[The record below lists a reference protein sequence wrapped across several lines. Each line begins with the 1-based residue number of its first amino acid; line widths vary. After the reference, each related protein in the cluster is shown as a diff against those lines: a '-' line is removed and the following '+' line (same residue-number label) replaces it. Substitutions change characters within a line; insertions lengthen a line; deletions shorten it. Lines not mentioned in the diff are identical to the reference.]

1 MKNPPDAPAKVS
13 RPLGNRPVVRQRLF
27 ERLDGLRHVPIV
39 WIAGAPG
46 AGKTTLASSYLAQR
60 GGRDLWYQFDADDG
74 DPATF
79 FYYLGLAVRHAARRS
94 DLALPTLTPEY
105 LPGLMT
111 FTRRYAATIADAIE
125 SPAVLVLDNYEQI
138 AADSALHGVI
148 HELAASLPHGIS
160 LLVLSRTEPPP
171 VYARLRLHE
180 GLVLLEGRELNL
192 TQEEGRRLAAARALP
207 SACMPDPRQVD
218 RLVAETGGWL
228 AGFTLLL
235 TEGSD
240 PGQSSVGAQNQQL
253 LFDYFATELF
263 ERFERSLQDAL
274 LRTALLPTMTPAH
287 AEQMAGDPAVGLVL
301 AGLHRQNCFVVGRGR
316 IDTDAGDA
324 GSAAGI
330 VHAVYEYHALF
341 RAFLLNRATRRWPAE
356 TWRALQCRAAALL
369 DEAGQA
375 DAAAGLYRA
384 AQAVDGL
391 ASLAQR
397 QAPALIAAGRHRSL
411 TQWLSA
417 LPETAFES
425 RPWLFHWRAVAQLP
439 FDAAA
444 ARTDFEHAYAGFQ
457 RDDDAVGLYS
467 TWAGAIQSFF
477 FEWRDFSRADG
488 WIGEFERLR
497 ARHPE
502 FPSREVELRT
512 YCGMGTLL
520 HRQPQHP
527 MLPAWAE
534 RALALFDR
542 ADRDLSVLL
551 GGYVII
557 WFLWRGETAKARGV
571 IERVGPWADPASPI
585 VYILWSCALGLY
597 HSVQG
602 ETAPCRT
609 AVEEGLTVA
618 RRSGLQGFDFLLTA
632 QMARCC
638 LVAGDTAEA
647 ETWMASM
654 GGTLGSHGQVTGAFY
669 CHLHCNAAGQH
680 GNWLQALEFAR
691 SGMRMAEESGM
702 PVLVAHCH
710 VDLARALLG
719 SADAGEWAGHIDEA
733 QAIARATGWRSVEYL
748 CLEVRAAA
756 AFQGGADRLGL
767 DRLAEALALSRAMD
781 GATWLMAGPPASAR
795 LYDRALAAGIEVDH
809 VQRLIRR
816 HRLSPP
822 DPATAA
828 ETWPWPIRVYTLGRF
843 ELLRDGVPLRSNGKV
858 QSKPLE
864 LLKCLLASGGLV
876 VSQDQVADA
885 LWPDSEGDAA
895 DQTLRTTL
903 HRLRKL
909 LQHEEAVQLEDRQL
923 HLDPRCLWADCL
935 AFDRAAHHPQ
945 LTDRDS
951 LRLGLNR
958 YRGLF
963 LPGES
968 AAWAVACRE
977 RLRAQYMRMSER
989 LGHLLEQE
997 GDDAAAVDCYVRAIE
1012 VEPLAEIFYRRLMST
1027 YARLER
1033 RPEALLV
1040 YQRCRQSLLS
1050 RLGVSPTAETQ
1061 ALHLALAAR
1070 SP

>member
-1 MKNPPDAPAKVS
+1 MNSPPAPPAKVS
-13 RPLGNRPVVRQRLF
+13 RPQGNRPVARQRLF

-39 WIAGAPG
+39 WVTGAPG

-60 GGRDLWYQFDADDG
+60 GGLDLWYQFDADDG

-79 FYYLGLAVRHAARRS
+79 FHYLGLAVRHAASRGAA
-94 DLALPTLTPEY
+94 ALPTLTPEH
-105 LPGLMT
+105 LPGLMA
-111 FTRRYAATIADAIE
+111 FTRHCAAAIGE
-125 SPAVLVLDNYEQI
+125 ALGSPAVLVLDNYEQI

-148 HELAASLPHGIS
+148 HELAASLPQGIS
-160 LLVLSRTEPPP
+160 LLVLSRSEPPP

-180 GLVLLEGRELNL
+180 GLALLDGRELKL
-192 TQEEGRRLAAARALP
+192 TQEEGRALAAARALP
-207 SACMPDPRQVD
+207 SACTPDLRQAD
-218 RLVAETGGWL
+218 RLVAETDGWL
-228 AGFTLLL
+228 AGFMLLL

-240 PGQSSVGAQNQQL
+240 PRQPSLGKQSQQL
-253 LFDYFATELF
+253 LFDYFAAELF

-274 LRTALLPTMTPAH
+274 LRTVLLPTMTLMQ
-287 AEQMAGDPAVGLVL
+287 AEEMAGDPAVGLVL
-301 AGLHRQNCFVVGRGR
+301 AGLHRQNCFVVERGR
-316 IDTDAGDA
+316 IDAGDA
-324 GSAAGI
+324 AHSAQ
-330 VHAVYEYHALF
+330 AVYEYHALF
-341 RAFLLNRATRRWPAE
+341 KAFLHDRAARRWPAE
-356 TWRALQCRAAALL
+356 TWRTLQCRAAALL
-369 DEAGQA
+369 DGAGQA

-384 AQAVDGL
+384 AQDIDGL

-397 QAPALIAAGRHRSL
+397 QAPALTAAGRHRTL
-411 TQWLSA
+411 TQWLDA
-417 LPETAFES
+417 LPEAAFET
-425 RPWLFHWRAVAQLP
+425 RPWLYHWRAMAQLP

-444 ARTDFEHAYAGFQ
+444 ARADFERAYGGFQ
-457 RDDDAVGLYS
+457 RSDDAVGLYS
-467 TWAGAIQSFF
+467 TWAGAIQSYF

-488 WIGEFERLR
+488 WIAEFERLR

-502 FPSREVELRT
+502 FPSRAVELRT

-527 MLPAWAE
+527 LLPAWSE
-534 RALALFDR
+534 RVLALLDP
-542 ADRDLSVLL
+542 ADRDISLLL
-551 GGYVII
+551 GGYAII
-557 WFLWRGETAKARGV
+557 WLLWRGETAKARGV

-602 ETAPCRT
+602 DTEPCRT
-609 AVEEGLTVA
+609 AIEAGLAVA
-618 RRSGLQGFDFLLTA
+618 RRSGLQGFDFLLMA

-638 LVAGDTAEA
+638 LVAGDTADA
-647 ETWMASM
+647 EKWLAAMGGSM
-654 GGTLGSHGQVTGAFY
+654 GSHRQVTGAFY
-669 CHLHCNAAGQH
+669 CHLHGNAAGQR

-710 VDLARALLG
+710 IDLARALLG
-719 SADAGEWAGHIDEA
+719 SGDAQEWATHIGEAEVIA
-733 QAIARATGWRSVEYL
+733 QAASWRTVQYL
-748 CLEVRAAA
+748 CLEARATA
-756 AFQGGADRLGL
+756 AFQGGDDRLGL
-767 DRLAEALALSRAMD
+767 DRLADALALSRAMD
-781 GATWLMAGPPASAR
+781 GATWLMAGPPANAR

-816 HRLSPP
+816 LRLSPP

-828 ETWPWPIRVYTLGRF
+828 EAWPWPVRVYTLGRF
-843 ELLRDGVPLRSNGKV
+843 ELLRDGVPLRPSGKA

-864 LLKCLLASGGLV
+864 LLKCLLASGGLA
-876 VSQDQVADA
+876 VSQDHVADM

-909 LQHEEAVQLEDRQL
+909 LQHEDAVRLENRQL
-923 HLDPRCLWADCL
+923 HLDPRHLWADCL

-945 LTDRDS
+945 LAGRDS
-951 LRLGLNR
+951 LQRGVNR

-968 AAWAVACRE
+968 APWAVACRE
-977 RLRAQYMRMSER
+977 RLRAQYLRMAER
-989 LGHLLEQE
+989 LGDLLEQE
-997 GDDAAAVDCYVRAIE
+997 GDDAAAADCCMRVIE
-1012 VEPLAEIFYRRLMST
+1012 VEPLAEMFYRRLMSI
-1027 YARLER
+1027 YIRLER

-1050 RLGVSPTAETQ
+1050 RLGISPSVETQ
-1061 ALHLALAAR
+1061 VLHLALTTA
-1070 SP
+1070 S